1 MVSPRPPTQ
10 CPTPQN
16 QAGTFFAFSKNKICR
31 VSIFSKVSSQATLK
45 LIETIMA
52 EAVNQSEG
60 RWKNQKE
67 DGKRGCDQARC
78 GDKRDGGG
86 CQDVRDG
93 ETEVIRSNLSTKS
106 TWLALLKLV

>member
-1 MVSPRPPTQ
+1 
-10 CPTPQN
+10 
-16 QAGTFFAFSKNKICR
+16 
-31 VSIFSKVSSQATLK
+31 
-45 LIETIMA
+45 MA

-106 TWLALLKLV
+106 TRLALLKLVQVMENLISDFKPDIVQNV

>member
-1 MVSPRPPTQ
+1 MR
-10 CPTPQN
+10 
-16 QAGTFFAFSKNKICR
+16 FSN
-31 VSIFSKVSSQATLK
+31 VPSQATLK

-106 TWLALLKLV
+106 TWLALLKLA

>member
-1 MVSPRPPTQ
+1 
-10 CPTPQN
+10 
-16 QAGTFFAFSKNKICR
+16 
-31 VSIFSKVSSQATLK
+31 
-45 LIETIMA
+45 MA

-93 ETEVIRSNLSTKS
+93 ETEVIRSNLSTKRLTHYCNITVMRKS
-106 TWLALLKLV
+106 GYC